1 MPFSPTLSISMQPG
15 TDGKVW
21 VLDDDFEWETPY
33 GVTIALFA
41 GFEFDGASIPRLF
54 WRVIGPPLAGPY
66 APAAAIHDLLYA
78 SEIVER
84 KVADCLFNSAM
95 KELGV
100 PAWKRFLM
108 HKAVR
113 LGGGNSWKN
122 HTDESVLRARQFIK
136 LSASPL
142 LFDACG
148 E

>member
-66 APAAAIHDLLYA
+66 APAAAIHDLLYN

-84 KVADCLFNSAM
+84 KVADCLFEAAM
-95 KELGV
+95 EELGV
-100 PAWKRFLM
+100 SRWKRFLM

-113 LGGGNSWKN
+113 LGGGFSWKH
-122 HTDESVLRARQFIK
+122 HTDESVTKARRFISM
-136 LSASPL
+136 SASPYL
-142 LFDACG
+142 LDACG